1 MAYSPVSHL
10 IRCSSL
16 LRSLRI
22 CVKKNA
28 GLKVIAQNSQT
39 DDAPDFALLVDLGFV
54 NLADDALEALPA

>member
-1 MAYSPVSHL
+1 
-10 IRCSSL
+10 
-16 LRSLRI
+16 LRI